1 MRVFVAGAT
10 GVIGR
15 QLVPQLVEAGHQV
28 VGSTRSTSK
37 AGWLANAGAEAVVMD
52 PLDRTQ
58 VMTAVMRA
66 EPDVV
71 VHELT
76 ALRGKDNPRRFDRWF
91 AETNDLRTRGID
103 ILLEAARAAGATRF
117 LAQSYTGWPN
127 AREGGPVKTE
137 DDRLDPDPP
146 KWMRE
151 SIAAIR
157 YLEATVTAAEGLE
170 GLALRYGSLYGPGT
184 SMAEE
189 YAVLIRRRKFP
200 IVGDGAGVWSF
211 VHVADAAAATVVALD
226 QGGPGVYNIVDN
238 DPAPVS
244 QWLPHLA
251 EVLGAKRPRHVPV
264 WLGRLAA
271 GEVGVAMMT
280 ESRGSSNAKARREL
294 GWEPA
299 HPSWRSGFA
308 ETFAGTAARA
318 GRSRAQTHER

>member
-15 QLVPQLVEAGHQV
+15 QLVPQLVEAGHDV
-28 VGSTRSTSK
+28 VGSTRSS
-37 AGWLANAGAEAVVMD
+37 ARASWLQEAGAAAAVMD
-52 PLDRTQ
+52 PLDRAQ

-66 EPDVV
+66 EPDAVI
-71 VHELT
+71 HELT
-76 ALRGKDNPRRFDRWF
+76 ALRGPVSVRRFDRSF
-91 AETNDLRTRGID
+91 AATNVLRTRGLD

-117 LAQSYTGWPN
+117 LAQSYSGWPN

-137 DDRLDPDPP
+137 EDRLDPDPP
-146 KWMRE
+146 RAMRE

-157 YLEATVTAAEGLE
+157 HVEGTVPHAEGLD
-170 GLALRYGSLYGPGT
+170 GLALRYGALYGPGT

-189 YAVLIRRRKFP
+189 YVAAIRRRKFP
-200 IVGDGAGVWSF
+200 VVGDGAGVWSF
-211 VHVADAAAATVVALD
+211 IHVADAAAATVAALD
-226 QGGPGVYNIVDN
+226 HGDPGVYNIVDD

-251 EVLGAKRPRHVPV
+251 AVVGAKPPRHVPV
-264 WLGRLAA
+264 WIGRLAV

-308 ETFAGTAARA
+308 ETVAGAAR
-318 GRSRAQTHER
+318 RARVQ